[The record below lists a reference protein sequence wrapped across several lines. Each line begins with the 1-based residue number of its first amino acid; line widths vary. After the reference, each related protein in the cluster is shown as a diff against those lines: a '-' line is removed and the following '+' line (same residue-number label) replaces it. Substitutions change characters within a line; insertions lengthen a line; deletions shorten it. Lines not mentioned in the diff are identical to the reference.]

1 MCDHAWAWAEALQ
14 KKTGEKKIRTN
25 EVHGEEEIRCV
36 LNERFELADLET
48 EETDRT
54 GSFAMQEWSN
64 PLPSVSPIQN
74 PSCEFSRQLPPASRT
89 KMARCWKVTFRQWNL
104 SRPVVQMVQIQP
116 LKPLICPSA

>member
-14 KKTGEKKIRTN
+14 KKTGKKKIRTN

-54 GSFAMQEWSN
+54 GSFAMQEGSN

-74 PSCEFSRQLPPASRT
+74 PSCEFSSQLPPASRT